1 MRDDAVTLG
10 DLAGRIAILEIMCSR
25 CERRGR
31 LRVDRLRDPSYRL
44 VAQTQHLDGLLH
56 RR

>member
-1 MRDDAVTLG
+1 MVLEVT
-10 DLAGRIAILEIMCSR
+10 GRCCPLQI
-25 CERRGR
+25 
-31 LRVDRLRDPSYRL
+31 DRLRDPSYRL